1 MKSFRQLVEEKNKS
15 IVLAIGRMNPPTRGH
30 EENVKGI
37 QNLAKKNNADHIIV
51 ASHAHDA
58 KKNPLDIQ
66 TKMKHI
72 KRAFPDANIVPAT
85 KEAPGLLHHAA
96 LMHKKGYNH
105 AIVASG
111 EDASANYHL
120 LKKYNGV
127 EGRHG
132 YFKFDHIEQQSTGE
146 RKPGI
151 SGTDMR
157 NHVKTG
163 NFKEFKKNL
172 PTNIQKHPEHAT
184 ELFHDVTKGM
194 GLHESTNRGQN
205 KAIFVTGGPGSGKD
219 VVIRECIA
227 EQNIVELNFQQ
238 VMDIMNDKHKL
249 AMRSMNPKMEAIR
262 QRGPL
267 IINGPADD
275 YEKISSIKEELE
287 ELGYQ
292 TMMVFVDTTD
302 QVSQER
308 NTLLARM
315 MAEST
320 RHIRWTEA
328 QKNISH
334 FSDLF
339 ENFSR
344 FDNTGD
350 LEDKVDDIS
359 GLFTETTNFLD
370 AGSVQYTS
378 SNKFLQIY
386 ESKVGAKSIQR
397 SNLRDKGLNVLKDNN
412 SPVMQFAA
420 KLGRRDDVRDGD
432 IKSNSDYMP
441 KVGGGNT
448 YTEDAP
454 KLVKMPEPREN
465 NFNKDADFIR
475 KKKFGDRSLTSAKI
489 GDVSGIGPTT
499 NSRAAGTSAAAGSGL
514 GDSTYRE
521 ETEYSND
528 DVADFAGKPRGVNP
542 NPLAEKTKKLKKFKE
557 SIFDFGQGDSGVS
570 GTLGGAG
577 NKEDFVKPVEKFGQS
592 GITIKKKKIKE
603 DHVAELEKGLNELKD
618 HDYDTIN
625 QLMLTISKK
634 HKVTGKELHNHFK
647 DKHGKTPDNWI
658 KNKTGAK

>member
-1 MKSFRQLVEEKNKS
+1 
-15 IVLAIGRMNPPTRGH
+15 
-30 EENVKGI
+30 
-37 QNLAKKNNADHIIV
+37 
-51 ASHAHDA
+51 
-58 KKNPLDIQ
+58 
-66 TKMKHI
+66 
-72 KRAFPDANIVPAT
+72 
-85 KEAPGLLHHAA
+85 
-96 LMHKKGYNH
+96 
-105 AIVASG
+105 
-111 EDASANYHL
+111 
-120 LKKYNGV
+120 
-127 EGRHG
+127 
-132 YFKFDHIEQQSTGE
+132 
-146 RKPGI
+146 
-151 SGTDMR
+151 
-157 NHVKTG
+157 
-163 NFKEFKKNL
+163 
-172 PTNIQKHPEHAT
+172 
-184 ELFHDVTKGM
+184 
-194 GLHESTNRGQN
+194 
-205 KAIFVTGGPGSGKD
+205 
-219 VVIRECIA
+219 
-227 EQNIVELNFQQ
+227 
-238 VMDIMNDKHKL
+238 
-249 AMRSMNPKMEAIR
+249 
-262 QRGPL
+262 
-267 IINGPADD
+267 
-275 YEKISSIKEELE
+275 
-287 ELGYQ
+287 
-292 TMMVFVDTTD
+292 
-302 QVSQER
+302 
-308 NTLLARM
+308 
-315 MAEST
+315 
-320 RHIRWTEA
+320 
-328 QKNISH
+328 
-334 FSDLF
+334 
-339 ENFSR
+339 
-344 FDNTGD
+344 
-350 LEDKVDDIS
+350 
-359 GLFTETTNFLD
+359 
-370 AGSVQYTS
+370 
-378 SNKFLQIY
+378 
-386 ESKVGAKSIQR
+386 
-397 SNLRDKGLNVLKDNN
+397 
-412 SPVMQFAA
+412 
-420 KLGRRDDVRDGD
+420 
-432 IKSNSDYMP
+432 MP

>member
-1 MKSFRQLVEEKNKS
+1 MKSFRQLVEEKTKS
-15 IVLAIGRMNPPTRGH
+15 IVMAIGRMNPPTKGH

-37 QNLAKKNNADHIIV
+37 QDLAKRNNADHIIV
-51 ASHAHDA
+51 ASHANDA
-58 KKNPLDIQ
+58 KKNPLDIK

-72 KRAFPDANIVPAT
+72 NRAFPDANIVPAT
-85 KEAPGLLHHAA
+85 KEAPGLLHHASE
-96 LMHKKGYNH
+96 MHKKGYNH

-111 EDASANYHL
+111 EGAEANYHL

-157 NHVKTG
+157 NYVKNG
-163 NFKEFKKNL
+163 DFKKFKQNL
-172 PTNIQKHPEHAT
+172 PSNIRNHPEHAT

-194 GLHESTNRGQN
+194 GLHESTNRGQG

-292 TMMVFVDTTD
+292 TMMIFVDTTNE
-302 QVSQER
+302 VSQGR
-308 NTLLARM
+308 NTLLSRM
-315 MAEST
+315 MMESV
-320 RHIRWTEA
+320 RHSRWQEA
-328 QKNISH
+328 QKNINH
-334 FSDLF
+334 FSELF
-339 ENFSR
+339 ERFSR

-359 GLFTETTNFLD
+359 NLFAETTKFLD
-370 AGSVQYTS
+370 FGSVHYTS

-386 ESKVGAKSIQR
+386 EGAKSIQKH
-397 SNLRDKGLNVLKDNN
+397 NLKDKGLLRDNN

-432 IKSNSDYMP
+432 IKMNTGYTPRIGGGSTYAEDSEPKMIKMPDP
-441 KVGGGNT
+441 KV
-448 YTEDAP
+448 A
-454 KLVKMPEPREN
+454 
-465 NFNKDADFIR
+465 NFNKDANTT
-475 KKKFGDRSLTSAKI
+475 KTKKFGNKSLSSGRI
-489 GDVSGIGPTT
+489 GNTDGIGSSFDTRGGNT
-499 NSRAAGTSAAAGSGL
+499 GAANAGL
-514 GDSTYRE
+514 GDNTYHE
-521 ETEYSND
+521 STEYSND
-528 DVADFAGKPRGVNP
+528 DVANFSGQPRNVSP
-542 NPLAEKTKKLKKFKE
+542 NPLAEKKKLKKFKE
-557 SIFDFGQGDSGVS
+557 SIFDFGQGDSGVG

-577 NKEDFVKPVEKFGQS
+577 NKEDFVKPIEKFGQS
-592 GITIKKKKIKE
+592 GITIKKKKTG
-603 DHVAELEKGLNELKD
+603 EK
-618 HDYDTIN
+618 
-625 QLMLTISKK
+625 
-634 HKVTGKELHNHFK
+634 
-647 DKHGKTPDNWI
+647 
-658 KNKTGAK
+658 

>member
-1 MKSFRQLVEEKNKS
+1 MKSFRQLVEEKTKS
-15 IVLAIGRMNPPTRGH
+15 IVMAIGRMNPPTKGH
-30 EENVKGI
+30 EENVKAI
-37 QNLAKKNNADHIIV
+37 QDLAKKNNADHIIV

-58 KKNPLDIQ
+58 KKNPLEVN

-96 LMHKKGYNH
+96 EMHKKGYNH

-111 EDASANYHL
+111 EGAEANYHL

-132 YFKFDHIEQQSTGE
+132 YFKFDHIEQQSTGA

-157 NHVKTG
+157 NYVKNG
-163 NFKEFKKNL
+163 DFKKFKENL
-172 PTNIQKHPEHAT
+172 PSNIRKHPEHAT

-194 GLHESTNRGQN
+194 GLHESTNRGQG

-275 YEKISSIKEELE
+275 YEKIFSIKEELE

-302 QVSQER
+302 KVSQER

-328 QKNISH
+328 QKNIAH
-334 FSDLF
+334 FSELF
-339 ENFSR
+339 ETFSR

-359 GLFTETTNFLD
+359 NLFTETTNFLD
-370 AGSVQYTS
+370 AGSVKYTS

-386 ESKVGAKSIQR
+386 ESKLGAKSIQKY
-397 SNLRDKGLNVLKDNN
+397 NLKDKGLLKDNN

-420 KLGRRDDVRDGD
+420 KLGRKDDVRDGD
-432 IKSNSDYMP
+432 IKMNSGYTARI
-441 KVGGGNT
+441 GGGNT
-448 YTEDAP
+448 YAEEKDP
-454 KLVKMPEPREN
+454 VMIKPPEPKVD
-465 NFNKDADFIR
+465 NFNKDANTIR
-475 KKKFGDRSLTSAKI
+475 TKKLGNRSL
-489 GDVSGIGPTT
+489 
-499 NSRAAGTSAAAGSGL
+499 SAARIGNVDGVGSSYDTRGGSTGAANAGL
-514 GDSTYRE
+514 GDNTYHE

-528 DVADFAGKPRGVNP
+528 DVADFAGKPRGVSP
-542 NPLAEKTKKLKKFKE
+542 NPLSEKNKKLKKFKE

-577 NKEDFVKPVEKFGQS
+577 NKEDFVTPAQKFGQS
-592 GITIKKKKIKE
+592 GITIKKKKVGVK
-603 DHVAELEKGLNELKD
+603 
-618 HDYDTIN
+618 
-625 QLMLTISKK
+625 
-634 HKVTGKELHNHFK
+634 
-647 DKHGKTPDNWI
+647 
-658 KNKTGAK
+658 

>member
-1 MKSFRQLVEEKNKS
+1 MKSFRQLVEEKTKS
-15 IVLAIGRMNPPTRGH
+15 IVMAIGRMNPPTKGH

-37 QNLAKKNNADHIIV
+37 QDLAKRNHADHIIV

-58 KKNPLDIQ
+58 KKNPLDVK

-96 LMHKKGYNH
+96 EMHKKGYNH

-111 EDASANYHL
+111 EGAEANYHL

-157 NHVKTG
+157 NHVKNG
-163 NFKEFKKNL
+163 NFNEFKKNL
-172 PTNIQKHPEHAT
+172 PTNIQKHPQHAT

-194 GLHESTNRGQN
+194 GLHESTNRGHG

-238 VMDIMNDKHKL
+238 VMDIMNDKHRL

-275 YEKISSIKEELE
+275 YEKISHIKEELE
-287 ELGYQ
+287 ELGYK

-308 NTLLARM
+308 NTLLSRM
-315 MAEST
+315 MVESI
-320 RHIRWTEA
+320 RHARWAEA
-328 QKNISH
+328 QKNITN
-334 FSDLF
+334 FSELF
-339 ENFSR
+339 ESFSR

-350 LEDKVDDIS
+350 LEEKVSDIAD
-359 GLFTETTNFLD
+359 LFVETTKFLD
-370 AGSVQYTS
+370 NGSIHYS
-378 SNKFLQIY
+378 SANKFLQIY
-386 ESKVGAKSIQR
+386 EGSKSIQR
-397 SNLRDKGLNVLKDNN
+397 TNLKDKGLNVLKDNN

-432 IKSNSDYMP
+432 IKMNTGYTPRIGGGSTYAEDKNPVMVKAPEP
-441 KVGGGNT
+441 KVS
-448 YTEDAP
+448 
-454 KLVKMPEPREN
+454 
-465 NFNKDADFIR
+465 NFNRDADSNR
-475 KKKFGDRSLTSAKI
+475 KRKVGDKSLTAARI
-489 GDVSGIGPTT
+489 GSVDGVGSSYDTRGGSTG
-499 NSRAAGTSAAAGSGL
+499 AANAGL
-514 GDSTYRE
+514 GDNTYHEERE
-521 ETEYSND
+521 FSND
-528 DVADFAGKPRGVNP
+528 DVANFAGQTRGVSP
-542 NPLAEKTKKLKKFKE
+542 NPLAEKNKKLKKFKE
-557 SIFDFGQGDSGVS
+557 SIFDFGQGDSGVG

-577 NKEDFVKPVEKFGQS
+577 NKEDFVKPSEKFGQS
-592 GITIKKKKIKE
+592 GITIKKKK
-603 DHVAELEKGLNELKD
+603 
-618 HDYDTIN
+618 
-625 QLMLTISKK
+625 
-634 HKVTGKELHNHFK
+634 TGVK
-647 DKHGKTPDNWI
+647 
-658 KNKTGAK
+658 

>member
-1 MKSFRQLVEEKNKS
+1 MKSFRQLVEEKTKS
-15 IVLAIGRMNPPTRGH
+15 IVMAIGRMNPPTKGH

-37 QNLAKKNNADHIIV
+37 QALAKKNNADHIIV

-58 KKNPLDIQ
+58 KKNPLDIK

-72 KRAFPDANIVPAT
+72 KRAFPDANIVPAS

-96 LMHKKGYNH
+96 EMHKKGYNH

-146 RKPGI
+146 RKQGI

-157 NHVKTG
+157 NHVKNG

-172 PTNIQKHPEHAT
+172 PSNIQKHPEHAT

-194 GLHESTNRGQN
+194 GLHESTNRGQG

-275 YEKISSIKEELE
+275 YEKISQIKEELE
-287 ELGYQ
+287 ELGYN

-302 QVSQER
+302 KVSQER
-308 NTLLARM
+308 NTLLSRM
-315 MAEST
+315 MVEST
-320 RHIRWTEA
+320 RHARWTEA
-328 QKNISH
+328 QKNIAH
-334 FSDLF
+334 FSELF
-339 ENFSR
+339 ESFSR
-344 FDNTGD
+344 FDNTGN
-350 LEDKVDDIS
+350 LEDKVSDIS
-359 GLFTETTNFLD
+359 ELFTETTKFLD
-370 AGSVQYTS
+370 NGSIHYTS
-378 SNKFLQIY
+378 SNRFLQIY
-386 ESKVGAKSIQR
+386 EGAKSIQK
-397 SNLRDKGLNVLKDNN
+397 SNLKDRGLNVLKDNN

-432 IKSNSDYMP
+432 IKQNSDYMP
-441 KVGGGNT
+441 KIGGGNT
-448 YTEDAP
+448 YTEDAQ
-454 KLVKMPEPREN
+454 KMIKMPEPKVA
-465 NFNKDADFIR
+465 NFNKDADSVRR
-475 KKKFGDRSLTSAKI
+475 KKLGDRSLNSAKL
-489 GDVSGIGPTT
+489 GSVDGIGQTM
-499 NSRAAGTSAAAGSGL
+499 NSRAAGTSASAGAGL

-528 DVADFAGKPRGVNP
+528 DVADYAGKPRGVNP
-542 NPLAEKTKKLKKFKE
+542 NPLAEKNKKLKKFKE
-557 SIFDFGQGDSGVS
+557 SIFDFGQGDSGVG
-570 GTLGGAG
+570 GTLGGAS
-577 NKEDFVKPVEKFGQS
+577 NKEDFVKPSEKFGQS
-592 GITIKKKKIKE
+592 GITIKKKK
-603 DHVAELEKGLNELKD
+603 
-618 HDYDTIN
+618 
-625 QLMLTISKK
+625 
-634 HKVTGKELHNHFK
+634 TGVK
-647 DKHGKTPDNWI
+647 
-658 KNKTGAK
+658 

>member
-1 MKSFRQLVEEKNKS
+1 MKSFRQLVEEKNKP
-15 IVLAIGRMNPPTRGH
+15 IVMAIGRMNPPTKGH

-37 QNLAKKNNADHIIV
+37 QDLAKRNHADHIIV

-58 KKNPLDIQ
+58 KKNPLDVK

-96 LMHKKGYNH
+96 EMHKKGYNH

-111 EDASANYHL
+111 EGAEANYHL

-157 NHVKTG
+157 NYVKNG
-163 NFKEFKKNL
+163 NFHDFAKNL
-172 PTNIQKHPEHAT
+172 PSNIRKNPAHAT
-184 ELFHDVTKGM
+184 ELFHDVTRGM
-194 GLHESTNRGQN
+194 GLHESTNRGYG

-275 YEKISSIKEELE
+275 YEKISHIKEELE
-287 ELGYQ
+287 ELGYK

-308 NTLLARM
+308 NTLLSRM
-315 MAEST
+315 MIESI
-320 RHIRWTEA
+320 RHARWTEA
-328 QKNISH
+328 QKNITH
-334 FSDLF
+334 FSELF
-339 ENFSR
+339 ESFSR

-350 LEDKVDDIS
+350 LEEKVSDIAD
-359 GLFTETTNFLD
+359 LFAETTKFLD
-370 AGSVQYTS
+370 NGSIHYS
-378 SNKFLQIY
+378 SANKFLQIY
-386 ESKVGAKSIQR
+386 EGSKSIQR
-397 SNLRDKGLNVLKDNN
+397 TNLKDKGLNVLKDNN

-432 IKSNSDYMP
+432 IKMNTGYTARI
-441 KVGGGNT
+441 GGGNT
-448 YTEDAP
+448 YAEDKNP
-454 KLVKMPEPREN
+454 VMVKAPEPKVS
-465 NFNKDADFIR
+465 NFNRDADSNR
-475 KKKFGDRSLTSAKI
+475 KRKVGDKSLTAARI
-489 GDVSGIGPTT
+489 GSVDGVGSSYDTRGGSTG
-499 NSRAAGTSAAAGSGL
+499 AANAGL
-514 GDSTYRE
+514 GDNTYHEERE
-521 ETEYSND
+521 FSND
-528 DVADFAGKPRGVNP
+528 DVANFAGQTRGVSP
-542 NPLAEKTKKLKKFKE
+542 NPLAEKNKKLKKFKE
-557 SIFDFGQGDSGVS
+557 SIFDFGQGDSGVG

-577 NKEDFVKPVEKFGQS
+577 NKEDFVKPSEKFGQS
-592 GITIKKKKIKE
+592 GITIKKKK
-603 DHVAELEKGLNELKD
+603 
-618 HDYDTIN
+618 
-625 QLMLTISKK
+625 
-634 HKVTGKELHNHFK
+634 TGVK
-647 DKHGKTPDNWI
+647 
-658 KNKTGAK
+658 